1 MLPNDLSKKH
11 VTWPEWRR
19 AIRSPLS
26 QPRQELIGS
35 DIILSDAALEVPSR
49 LFGRIVN
56 RTARVN
62 SHPTTQTDSMN
73 SANCWSAAVSVWIIS
88 PFFAAG
94 AWLFGAFGFL
104 VWYWR

>member
-1 MLPNDLSKKH
+1 MEAGDSFS
-11 VTWPEWRR
+11 
-19 AIRSPLS
+19 AF
-26 QPRQELIGS
+26 
-35 DIILSDAALEVPSR
+35 AATSGIDRVR
-49 LFGRIVN
+49 YHFVGRGGRIVN